1 MEAIAPTIASSGKR
15 VVAFLIDAMVM
26 LAISGIVNPIGFT
39 LAGAYLL
46 TRDALPFLDGQSIG
60 KQVLNL
66 QAVDYKGDPLT
77 NNWVTGIMRNIF
89 LLIPIMP
96 FIELIILMLNED
108 GLRLGDQIAN
118 TRVVDADTEQ
128 TAV

>member
-1 MEAIAPTIASSGKR
+1 MEVIAPSIASSGKR
-15 VVAFLIDAMVM
+15 VVAFLIDFIVMV
-26 LAISGIVNPIGFT
+26 AISGLVNPIGFT
-39 LAGAYLL
+39 LAAAYLL

-66 QAVDYKGDPLT
+66 QAVDYNGEPLT
-77 NNWVTGIMRNIF
+77 NNWVTSIMRNVF
-89 LLIPIMP
+89 LLIPVMP
-96 FIELIILMLNED
+96 VVELVLLLLNED